1 MIDADD
7 RTPEQIQ
14 NLLEKGI
21 AALESYS
28 VESLYYNLEIVRK
41 VARKYSEVTGVSEN
55 QLYNNATSG
64 IIGNIQPHK
73 KRLCSRLCEKQV
85 RNQAMTSLPK
95 HKDIAEKDEF
105 EIKIDLKEVLE
116 KEEILFDKLIADN
129 NLNGLIARYPVRETP
144 VLNGIAN
151 GIGLDR
157 NTYESAV
164 RKLIIDDVETQ
175 EFYKSLLS
183 GLTNLINKN

>member
-1 MIDADD
+1 M
-7 RTPEQIQ
+7 
-14 NLLEKGI
+14 LEKGI